1 MINNNEKTAEQIK
14 KEKEELVQIFSIFD
28 RIKVKTVEVALI
40 NKDYYKVI
48 ILTKQCLMESR
59 L

>member
-14 KEKEELVQIFSIFD
+14 KEKEELVQIFLIFD

-48 ILTKQCLMESR
+48 ILTKQSLMESR